1 MKYSLLSLFLF
12 LSLLTSQAANPAH
25 KFSGKVI
32 NKSGEPVTW
41 ATVHIDN
48 TRYAGAT
55 NVDGDFSINIPA
67 GNYSGK
73 VAAVGFKTL
82 EFSISI
88 NATQPL
94 ALLLKRMLLILK
106 V

>member
-67 GNYSGK
+67 GLSSFSTESIP
-73 VAAVGFKTL
+73 AAFLSVSL
-82 EFSISI
+82 
-88 NATQPL
+88 P
-94 ALLLKRMLLILK
+94 M
-106 V
+106 